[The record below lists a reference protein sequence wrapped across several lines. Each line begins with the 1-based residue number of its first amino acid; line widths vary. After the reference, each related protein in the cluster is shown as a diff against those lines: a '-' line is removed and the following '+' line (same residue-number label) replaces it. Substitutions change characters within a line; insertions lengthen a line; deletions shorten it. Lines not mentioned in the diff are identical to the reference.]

1 MFEGV
6 KHERSLLV
14 LLSLTD
20 PGILKQSKFTEDEI
34 IIINNL
40 GLEKINRERIMKEY
54 VAVSLPE

>member
-40 GLEKINRERIMKEY
+40 GLEKINRERILKEY

>member
-34 IIINNL
+34 VIINNL